1 MKLEKKK
8 YSIKQVLSN
17 TMFMLKHIGKVS
29 PWRIPS
35 IMIDAMADWSKGLI
49 FRVYVVGY
57 VLNQIQASTSL
68 KKIFF
73 VVGLLALLSFA
84 CHLVNILLKNCF
96 FPRSDLKIQSHFMK
110 LAFDKAREVDL
121 ECYENA
127 EYFEKHI
134 RALNALK
141 SRPRMVLDSIEM
153 LFGALFGF
161 LSLSGL
167 ALSLDGSMILFIGL
181 QMIANFVFARREN
194 TERRAYEVELAE
206 SNRQAD
212 YIRRVHYMP
221 EYAKELR
228 TTNISDVLFRRFI
241 TATQNG
247 IKVIEKHGFKCAV
260 YRLFVDAVCTRMGYY
275 LVILFA
281 AFRILVLRNMM
292 IGDGL
297 MVAMAMFSVTE
308 ALLDQENSF
317 FQLHEHAMYVGDLRE
332 FLDYEPK
339 IQEDGTGAV
348 PAMPVEE
355 LRVQNLSFSYFG
367 SDRKVI
373 DDISFTIKGGQ
384 TVAIVGHNGA
394 GKSTLVKLLMRLY
407 EPTSGKIYLNDREIG
422 AYQLSAYRDCFSTVF
437 QDFKVFALTVGEN
450 ILMRRTADSD
460 AALLTDS
467 LRESGML
474 DTVSAFQYG
483 TDTMMTREFD
493 DKGVSLSGG
502 QTQKIALSRLY
513 AKDAPIAIL
522 DEPSSALDPI
532 AEYELFENMKRICEG
547 RTVIFISH
555 RLSSA
560 ISADV
565 IFMME
570 HGRIIERGNHES
582 LMRQN
587 GKYAEMFR
595 KQAEKYGSSF
605 HITD

>member
-1 MKLEKKK
+1 MKQESEK
-8 YSIKQVLSN
+8 YRVKQVLSN
-17 TMFMLKHIGKVS
+17 NLFLLKQIGKVS
-29 PWRIPS
+29 PWRIPLVLA
-35 IMIDAMADWSKGLI
+35 DAMADWSKGLI
-49 FRVYVVGY
+49 FRVFVVGY
-57 VLNQIQASTSL
+57 VLNQIQSAASL
-68 KKIFF
+68 RRIFV

-96 FPRSDLKIQSHFMK
+96 FPRSDLKIQSYFMK

-121 ECYENA
+121 ECYEDG
-127 EYFEKHI
+127 EYFERHI
-134 RALNALK
+134 RAINALK

-161 LSLSGL
+161 LALSGL
-167 ALSLDGSMILFIGL
+167 ALSLDGFMILFIAL
-181 QMIANFVFARREN
+181 QIVANFVFARKEN
-194 TERRAYEVELAE
+194 YERRAYEVELAE

-228 TTNISDVLFRRFI
+228 TTNISDVLFKRFI

-247 IKVIEKHGFKCAV
+247 IRVIKKHGIKCAV

-281 AFRILVLRNMM
+281 VFRILALRNMM

-317 FQLHEHAMYVGDLRE
+317 FQLHEHAMYIGDLKD
-332 FLDYEPK
+332 FLDYKPK
-339 IQEDGTGAV
+339 IQENGTGAV
-348 PAMPVEE
+348 PVMPVGE
-355 LRVQNLSFSYFG
+355 LRIQNLSFSYFG
-367 SDRKVI
+367 GSRKVI
-373 DDISFTIKGGQ
+373 DDISFTVKGGQ

-407 EPTSGKIYLNDREIG
+407 EPTSGQIYLNGRPISE
-422 AYQLSAYRDCFSTVF
+422 YKLSAYRDCFSTVF
-437 QDFKVFALTVGEN
+437 QDFKVFSLTVGEN
-450 ILMRRTADSD
+450 ILMRRTAEGD
-460 AALLTDS
+460 AELLTES

-474 DTVSAFQYG
+474 DKVSSFPYG
-483 TDTMMTREFD
+483 PDTMMTREFD
-493 DKGVSLSGG
+493 EEGVSLSGG
-502 QTQKIALSRLY
+502 QAQKIALSRLY

-555 RLSSA
+555 RLSGA
-560 ISADV
+560 VSADV

-587 GKYAEMFR
+587 GKYAEMFK
-595 KQAEKYGSSF
+595 KQAEKYGRKLPN
-605 HITD
+605 D

>member
-1 MKLEKKK
+1 MKQETEK
-8 YSIKQVLSN
+8 YGIKQVLSN
-17 TMFMLKHIGKVS
+17 NLFLLNHIGRVS

-35 IMIDAMADWSKGLI
+35 IMVNAIADWSKGLI
-49 FRVYVVGY
+49 FRVFVVGY
-57 VLNQIQASTSL
+57 VLNQIQSSTPL
-68 KKIFF
+68 PKIFS

-110 LAFDKAREVDL
+110 LAFGKAREVDL

-161 LSLSGL
+161 LALSGL
-167 ALSLDGSMILFIGL
+167 ALSLDVSMILFIAL
-181 QMIANFVFARREN
+181 QIIANFVFARKEN
-194 TERRAYEVELAE
+194 YERRAYEVELAE
-206 SNRQAD
+206 SSRQAD

-228 TTNISDVLFRRFI
+228 TTNISDVLFKRFI

-275 LVILFA
+275 LVILFT

-297 MVAMAMFSVTE
+297 MVVMAMFSVTE

-317 FQLHEHAMYVGDLRE
+317 FQLHEHAMYIGDLRG

-339 IQEDGTGAV
+339 IQEDEAGAV
-348 PAMPVEE
+348 PEMPVEE

-367 SDRKVI
+367 SDKKVI

-384 TVAIVGHNGA
+384 TAAIVGHNGA
-394 GKSTLVKLLMRLY
+394 GKSTLVKLLMHLY
-407 EPTSGKIYLNDREIG
+407 EPDSGKIYLNDREISE
-422 AYQLSAYRDCFSTVF
+422 YKLSAYRDSFSTVF
-437 QDFKVFALTVGEN
+437 QDFKVFSLTVGEN
-450 ILMRRTADSD
+450 ILMRRTAKDD
-460 AALLTDS
+460 AELIATS
-467 LRESGML
+467 LRESGMM
-474 DTVSAFQYG
+474 DNVSSFKYG
-483 TDTMMTREFD
+483 FDTMMTREFD
-493 DKGVSLSGG
+493 DEGVSLSGG
-502 QTQKIALSRLY
+502 QNQKIALSRLY
-513 AKDAPIAIL
+513 AKGAPIAIL

-532 AEYELFENMKRICEG
+532 AEYELFENMKRICKG

-560 ISADV
+560 VSADV

-570 HGRIIERGNHES
+570 HGRIIERGDHES
-582 LMRQN
+582 LMQQN

-595 KQAEKYGSSF
+595 KQAEKYE
-605 HITD
+605 

>member
-1 MKLEKKK
+1 MQQEAEK
-8 YSIKQVLSN
+8 YGVRQVLSN
-17 TMFMLKHIGKVS
+17 NLFLLKQIGKVS
-29 PWRIPS
+29 PGRIPA
-35 IMIDAMADWSKGLI
+35 IMIDAVADWSKGLI
-49 FRVYVVGY
+49 FRVFVVGY
-57 VLNQIQASTSL
+57 VLNQIQASASIQ
-68 KKIFF
+68 KIFP
-73 VVGLLALLSFA
+73 VVGLLSLLSFA
-84 CHLVNILLKNCF
+84 CHLVNILLKNCY
-96 FPRSDLKIQSHFMK
+96 FPRSDLKIQSRFLK
-110 LAFDKAREVDL
+110 LTFGKAREADL

-127 EYFEKHI
+127 EYYESHI

-141 SRPRMVLDSIEM
+141 SRPRMVLDSLEM

-161 LSLSGL
+161 FALSGV
-167 ALSLDGSMILFIGL
+167 ALSLDGSMLLFVGL
-181 QMIANFVFARREN
+181 QIIANFVFARKEN
-194 TERRAYEVELAE
+194 EERRAYEVELAE
-206 SNRQAD
+206 ANRQAD
-212 YIRRVHYMP
+212 YVRRVHYMP

-228 TTNISDVLFRRFI
+228 TTNISDVLFKRFI

-247 IKVIEKHGFKCAV
+247 IRVIEKHGFKCAV

-275 LVILFA
+275 LVILFV
-281 AFRILVLRNMM
+281 AFRILALKNMM
-292 IGDGL
+292 VGDGL
-297 MVAMAMFSVTE
+297 MVVMAMFSVTE

-317 FQLHEHAMYVGDLRE
+317 FQLHEHAMYIGDLRA
-332 FLDYEPK
+332 FWDYEPK
-339 IQEDGTGAV
+339 IREEEAGAV
-348 PAMPVEE
+348 PTMPIEE
-355 LRVQNLSFSYFG
+355 LRVEHLSFSYFG
-367 SDRKVI
+367 SGRKVI

-407 EPTSGKIYLNDREIG
+407 EPTSGHIYLNGREIG
-422 AYQLSAYRDCFSTVF
+422 GYQLSAYRNCFSTVF
-437 QDFKVFALTVGEN
+437 QDFKVFSLTVGEN
-450 ILMRRTADSD
+450 ILMRRTTEDD
-460 AALLTDS
+460 AALLTES

-474 DTVSAFQYG
+474 DTVSSFPQG
-483 TDTMMTREFD
+483 FDTQMSREFD

-502 QTQKIALSRLY
+502 QNQKIALSRLY
-513 AKDAPIAIL
+513 AKNAPIAVL

-570 HGRIIERGNHES
+570 QGRIIERGSHES

-595 KQAEKYGSSF
+595 KQAEKYE
-605 HITD
+605 

>member
-1 MKLEKKK
+1 MRKEASALKQEAEK
-8 YSIKQVLSN
+8 YGIRQVVSNNLFLLKQ
-17 TMFMLKHIGKVS
+17 IGKVS
-29 PWRIPS
+29 PWRIPA
-35 IMIDAMADWSKGLI
+35 IMIDAVADWSKGLI
-49 FRVYVVGY
+49 FRVLVVGY
-57 VLNQIQASTSL
+57 VLNQIQASASIRN
-68 KKIFF
+68 IFP
-73 VVGLLALLSFA
+73 VVGLLSLLSFA
-84 CHLVNILLKNCF
+84 CHLVNILLKNCY
-96 FPRSDLKIQSHFMK
+96 FPRSDLKIQSCFLK
-110 LAFDKAREVDL
+110 LTFGKAREADL

-127 EYFEKHI
+127 EYYESHI

-141 SRPRMVLDSIEM
+141 SRPRMVLDSLEM

-161 LSLSGL
+161 FALSGV
-167 ALSLDGSMILFIGL
+167 ALSLDGSMLLFVGL
-181 QMIANFVFARREN
+181 QIIANFVFARKEN
-194 TERRAYEVELAE
+194 EERRAYEVELAE
-206 SNRQAD
+206 ANRQAD
-212 YIRRVHYMP
+212 YVRRVHYMP

-228 TTNISDVLFRRFI
+228 TTNISDVLFKRFI

-247 IKVIEKHGFKCAV
+247 IRVIEKHGFKCAV

-275 LVILFA
+275 LVILFV
-281 AFRILVLRNMM
+281 AFRILALKNMM
-292 IGDGL
+292 VGDGL
-297 MVAMAMFSVTE
+297 MVVMAMFSVTE

-317 FQLHEHAMYVGDLRE
+317 FQLHEHAMYIGDLRA
-332 FLDYEPK
+332 FWDYEPK
-339 IQEDGTGAV
+339 IREEEAGAV
-348 PAMPVEE
+348 PTMPIEE
-355 LRVQNLSFSYFG
+355 LRVEHLSFSYFG
-367 SDRKVI
+367 SGRKVI

-407 EPTSGKIYLNDREIG
+407 EPTSGHIYLNDREIG
-422 AYQLSAYRDCFSTVF
+422 GYQLSAYRNCFSTVF
-437 QDFKVFALTVGEN
+437 QDFKVFSLTVGEN
-450 ILMRRTADSD
+450 ILMRRTTEDD
-460 AALLTDS
+460 AALLTES

-474 DTVSAFQYG
+474 DTVSSFPQG
-483 TDTMMTREFD
+483 FDTQMSREFD

-502 QTQKIALSRLY
+502 QNQKIALSRLY
-513 AKDAPIAIL
+513 AKNAPIAVL

-570 HGRIIERGNHES
+570 QGRIIERGSHES

-595 KQAEKYGSSF
+595 KQAEKYE
-605 HITD
+605 

>member
-1 MKLEKKK
+1 MQQEAEK
-8 YSIKQVLSN
+8 YGVRQVLSN
-17 TMFMLKHIGKVS
+17 NLFLLKQIGKVS
-29 PWRIPS
+29 PGRIPA
-35 IMIDAMADWSKGLI
+35 IMIDAVADWSKGLI
-49 FRVYVVGY
+49 FRVFVVGY
-57 VLNQIQASTSL
+57 VLNQIQASASIQ
-68 KKIFF
+68 KIFP
-73 VVGLLALLSFA
+73 VVGLLSLLSFA
-84 CHLVNILLKNCF
+84 CHLVNILLKNCY
-96 FPRSDLKIQSHFMK
+96 FPRSDLKIQSCFLK
-110 LAFDKAREVDL
+110 LTFGKAREADL

-127 EYFEKHI
+127 EYYESHI

-141 SRPRMVLDSIEM
+141 SRPRMVLDSLEM

-161 LSLSGL
+161 FALSGV
-167 ALSLDGSMILFIGL
+167 ALSLDGSMLLFVGL
-181 QMIANFVFARREN
+181 QIIANFVFARKEN
-194 TERRAYEVELAE
+194 EERRAYEVELAE
-206 SNRQAD
+206 ANRQAD
-212 YIRRVHYMP
+212 YVRRVHYMP

-228 TTNISDVLFRRFI
+228 TTNISDVLFKRFI

-247 IKVIEKHGFKCAV
+247 IRVIEKHGFKCAV

-275 LVILFA
+275 LVILFV
-281 AFRILVLRNMM
+281 AFRILALKNMM
-292 IGDGL
+292 VGDGL
-297 MVAMAMFSVTE
+297 MVVMAMFSVTE

-317 FQLHEHAMYVGDLRE
+317 FQLHEHAMYIGDLRA
-332 FLDYEPK
+332 FWDYEPK
-339 IQEDGTGAV
+339 IREEEAGAV
-348 PAMPVEE
+348 PTMPIEE
-355 LRVQNLSFSYFG
+355 LRVEHLSFSYFG
-367 SDRKVI
+367 SGRKVI

-407 EPTSGKIYLNDREIG
+407 EPTSGHIYLNDREIG
-422 AYQLSAYRDCFSTVF
+422 GYQLSAYRNCFSTVF
-437 QDFKVFALTVGEN
+437 QDFKVFSLTVGEN
-450 ILMRRTADSD
+450 ILMRRTTEDD
-460 AALLTDS
+460 AALLTES

-474 DTVSAFQYG
+474 DTVSSFPQG
-483 TDTMMTREFD
+483 FDTQMSREFD

-502 QTQKIALSRLY
+502 QNQKIALSRLY
-513 AKDAPIAIL
+513 AKNAPIAVL

-570 HGRIIERGNHES
+570 QGRIIERGNHES

-595 KQAEKYGSSF
+595 KQAEKYE
-605 HITD
+605 

>member
-1 MKLEKKK
+1 MKQETEK
-8 YSIKQVLSN
+8 YGIKQVLSN
-17 TMFMLKHIGKVS
+17 SLFMLKHIGKVS

-35 IMIDAMADWSKGLI
+35 IMLNAMADWSKGLI
-49 FRVYVVGY
+49 FRVLVVGY
-57 VLNQIQASTSL
+57 VLNQIQSSASL
-68 KKIFF
+68 QKIFL

-96 FPRSDLKIQSHFMK
+96 FPRSDLKIQTHFMK

-127 EYFEKHI
+127 EYFERHI

-141 SRPRMVLDSIEM
+141 NRPRMVLDSIEM

-161 LSLSGL
+161 LALSGL
-167 ALSLDGSMILFIGL
+167 ALSLDGFMIFFIGL
-181 QMIANFVFARREN
+181 QIIANFVFARKEN
-194 TERRAYEVELAE
+194 YERRAYEVELAE

-228 TTNISDVLFRRFI
+228 TTNISDVLFKRFI

-247 IKVIEKHGFKCAV
+247 IKVIEKHGFKCAL

-297 MVAMAMFSVTE
+297 IVVMAMFSVTE

-317 FQLHEHAMYVGDLRE
+317 FQLHEHAMYIEDLKD
-332 FLDYEPK
+332 FLEYEPK
-339 IQEDGTGAV
+339 IQEDGTG
-348 PAMPVEE
+348 PSPTMPVEE
-355 LRVQNLSFSYFG
+355 LRIQNLSFSYFG
-367 SDRKVI
+367 SGQKVI

-407 EPTSGKIYLNDREIG
+407 EPTSGKIYLNDREISE
-422 AYQLSAYRDCFSTVF
+422 YKLSAYRDSFSTVF
-437 QDFKVFALTVGEN
+437 QDFKVFSLTVGEN
-450 ILMRRTADSD
+450 ILMRRTVESD
-460 AALLTDS
+460 AELLTES

-474 DTVSAFQYG
+474 DTVSSFKYG
-483 TDTMMTREFD
+483 PDTMMTREFD
-493 DKGVSLSGG
+493 DEGISLSGG
-502 QTQKIALSRLY
+502 QAQKIALSRLY
-513 AKDAPIAIL
+513 AKNAPIAIL

-582 LMRQN
+582 LMQQN

-595 KQAEKYGSSF
+595 KQAEKYE
-605 HITD
+605 

>member
-1 MKLEKKK
+1 MQQEAEK
-8 YSIKQVLSN
+8 YGVRQVLSN
-17 TMFMLKHIGKVS
+17 NLFLLKQIGKVS
-29 PWRIPS
+29 PGRIPA
-35 IMIDAMADWSKGLI
+35 IMIDAVADWSKGLI
-49 FRVYVVGY
+49 FRVFVVGY
-57 VLNQIQASTSL
+57 VLNQIQASASIQ
-68 KKIFF
+68 KIFP
-73 VVGLLALLSFA
+73 VVGLLSLLSFA
-84 CHLVNILLKNCF
+84 CHLVNILLKNCY
-96 FPRSDLKIQSHFMK
+96 FPRSDLKIQSCFLK
-110 LAFDKAREVDL
+110 LTFGKAREADL

-127 EYFEKHI
+127 EYYESHI

-141 SRPRMVLDSIEM
+141 SRPRMVLDSLEM

-161 LSLSGL
+161 FALSGL
-167 ALSLDGSMILFIGL
+167 ALSLDGSMLLFVGL
-181 QMIANFVFARREN
+181 QIIANFVFARKEN
-194 TERRAYEVELAE
+194 EERRAYEVELAE
-206 SNRQAD
+206 ANRQAD
-212 YIRRVHYMP
+212 YVRRVHYMP

-228 TTNISDVLFRRFI
+228 TTNISDVLFKRFI

-247 IKVIEKHGFKCAV
+247 IRVIEKHGFKCAV

-275 LVILFA
+275 LVILFV
-281 AFRILVLRNMM
+281 AFRILALKNMM
-292 IGDGL
+292 VGDGL
-297 MVAMAMFSVTE
+297 MVVMAMFSVTE

-317 FQLHEHAMYVGDLRE
+317 FQLHEHAMYIGDLRA
-332 FLDYEPK
+332 FWDYEPK
-339 IQEDGTGAV
+339 IREEEAGAV
-348 PAMPVEE
+348 PTMPIEE
-355 LRVQNLSFSYFG
+355 LRVEHLSFSYFG
-367 SDRKVI
+367 SGRKVI

-407 EPTSGKIYLNDREIG
+407 EPTSGHIYLNDREIG
-422 AYQLSAYRDCFSTVF
+422 GYQLSAYRNCFSTVF
-437 QDFKVFALTVGEN
+437 QDFKVFSLTVGEN
-450 ILMRRTADSD
+450 ILMRRTTEDD
-460 AALLTDS
+460 AALLTES

-474 DTVSAFQYG
+474 DTVSSFPQG
-483 TDTMMTREFD
+483 FDTQMSREFD

-502 QTQKIALSRLY
+502 QNQKIALSRLY
-513 AKDAPIAIL
+513 AKNAPIAVL

-570 HGRIIERGNHES
+570 QGRIIERGSHES

-595 KQAEKYGSSF
+595 KQAEKYE
-605 HITD
+605 

>member
-1 MKLEKKK
+1 MKQETLK
-8 YSIKQVLSN
+8 YGIKQVLSN
-17 TMFMLKHIGKVS
+17 NLFMLKHIGKVS

-49 FRVYVVGY
+49 FRVFVVGY
-57 VLNQIQASTSL
+57 VLNQIQSSASL
-68 KKIFF
+68 QKIFF

-96 FPRSDLKIQSHFMK
+96 FPQSDLKIQSHFMK

-121 ECYENA
+121 ECYENV
-127 EYFEKHI
+127 EYYERHI

-141 SRPRMVLDSIEM
+141 SRPRMVLDSIEL

-167 ALSLDGSMILFIGL
+167 ALSLDGSMIFFIGL
-181 QMIANFVFARREN
+181 QIIANFVFARKEN
-194 TERRAYEVELAE
+194 YERRAYEVELAE

-247 IKVIEKHGFKCAV
+247 IKVIEKHGFKCAI

-275 LVILFA
+275 LVILFV

-297 MVAMAMFSVTE
+297 IVAMAMFSVTE

-317 FQLHEHAMYVGDLRE
+317 FQLHEHAMYIGDLRD
-332 FLDYEPK
+332 FLDYEPR
-339 IQEDGTGAV
+339 IREDGTGDV
-348 PAMPVEE
+348 VAMPVEE
-355 LRVQNLSFSYFG
+355 LRIENLSFSYFG
-367 SDRKVI
+367 SGRKVI

-407 EPTSGKIYLNDREIG
+407 EPTSGKVYLNDREIG
-422 AYQLSAYRDCFSTVF
+422 AYKLSAYRDCFSTVF

-460 AALLTDS
+460 TALLTES
-467 LRESGML
+467 LRESGMM
-474 DTVSAFQYG
+474 DTVSAFKYG

-493 DKGVSLSGG
+493 DTGVSLSGG

-532 AEYELFENMKRICEG
+532 AEYELFENMKRICKG

-582 LMRQN
+582 LMQQN

-595 KQAEKYGSSF
+595 KQAKKYE
-605 HITD
+605 

>member
-1 MKLEKKK
+1 MKQESEK
-8 YSIKQVLSN
+8 YRVKQVLSN
-17 TMFMLKHIGKVS
+17 NLFVLKQIGKVS
-29 PWRIPS
+29 PWRIPLVLA
-35 IMIDAMADWSKGLI
+35 DAMADWSKGLI
-49 FRVYVVGY
+49 FRVFVVGY
-57 VLNQIQASTSL
+57 VLNQIQSAVSL
-68 KKIFF
+68 QRIFV

-121 ECYENA
+121 ECYEDG
-127 EYFEKHI
+127 EYFERHI

-161 LSLSGL
+161 LALSGL
-167 ALSLDGSMILFIGL
+167 ALSLDGFMILFIAL
-181 QMIANFVFARREN
+181 QIVANFVFARKEN
-194 TERRAYEVELAE
+194 YERRAYEVELAE

-228 TTNISDVLFRRFI
+228 TTNISDVLFKRFI

-247 IKVIEKHGFKCAV
+247 IRVIKKHGIKCAV

-317 FQLHEHAMYVGDLRE
+317 FQLHEHAMYIGDLKD
-332 FLDYEPK
+332 FLDYKPK
-339 IQEDGTGAV
+339 IQENGTGAV
-348 PAMPVEE
+348 PVMPVGE
-355 LRVQNLSFSYFG
+355 LRIQNLSFSYFG
-367 SDRKVI
+367 GSRKVI
-373 DDISFTIKGGQ
+373 DDISFTVKGGQ

-407 EPTSGKIYLNDREIG
+407 EPTSGQIYLNGRPISE
-422 AYQLSAYRDCFSTVF
+422 YKLSAYRDCFSAVF
-437 QDFKVFALTVGEN
+437 QDFKVFSLTVGEN
-450 ILMRRTADSD
+450 ILMRRTAEGD
-460 AALLTDS
+460 AELLTES

-474 DTVSAFQYG
+474 DKVSSFPYG
-483 TDTMMTREFD
+483 PDTMMTREFD
-493 DKGVSLSGG
+493 EEGVSLSGG
-502 QTQKIALSRLY
+502 QAQKIALSRLY

-555 RLSSA
+555 RLSGA
-560 ISADV
+560 VSADV

-587 GKYAEMFR
+587 GKYAEMFK
-595 KQAEKYGSSF
+595 KQAEKYGRKLPN
-605 HITD
+605 D

>member
-1 MKLEKKK
+1 MKQESEK
-8 YSIKQVLSN
+8 YRVKQVLSN
-17 TMFMLKHIGKVS
+17 NLFLLKQIGKVS
-29 PWRIPS
+29 PWRIPLVLA
-35 IMIDAMADWSKGLI
+35 DAMADWSKGLI
-49 FRVYVVGY
+49 FRVFVVGY
-57 VLNQIQASTSL
+57 VLNQIQSAVSL
-68 KKIFF
+68 QRIFV

-96 FPRSDLKIQSHFMK
+96 FPRSDLKIQSYFMK

-121 ECYENA
+121 ECYEDG
-127 EYFEKHI
+127 EYFERHI

-161 LSLSGL
+161 LALSGL
-167 ALSLDGSMILFIGL
+167 ALSLDGFMILFIAL
-181 QMIANFVFARREN
+181 QIVANFVFARKEN
-194 TERRAYEVELAE
+194 YERRAYEVELAE

-228 TTNISDVLFRRFI
+228 TTNISDVLFKRFI

-247 IKVIEKHGFKCAV
+247 IRVIKKHGIKCAV

-317 FQLHEHAMYVGDLRE
+317 FQLHEHAMYIGDLKD
-332 FLDYEPK
+332 FLDYKPK
-339 IQEDGTGAV
+339 IQENGTGAV
-348 PAMPVEE
+348 PVMPVGE
-355 LRVQNLSFSYFG
+355 LRIQNLSFSYFG
-367 SDRKVI
+367 GSRKVI
-373 DDISFTIKGGQ
+373 DDISFTVKGGQ

-407 EPTSGKIYLNDREIG
+407 EPTSGQIYLNGRPISE
-422 AYQLSAYRDCFSTVF
+422 YKLSAYRDCFSTVF
-437 QDFKVFALTVGEN
+437 QDFKVFSLTVGEN
-450 ILMRRTADSD
+450 ILMRRTAEGD
-460 AALLTDS
+460 AELLTES

-474 DTVSAFQYG
+474 DKVSSFPYG
-483 TDTMMTREFD
+483 PDTMMTREFD
-493 DKGVSLSGG
+493 EEGVSLSGG
-502 QTQKIALSRLY
+502 QAQKIALSRLY

-555 RLSSA
+555 RLSGA
-560 ISADV
+560 VSADV

-587 GKYAEMFR
+587 GKYAEMFK
-595 KQAEKYGSSF
+595 KQAEKYGRKLPN
-605 HITD
+605 D

>member
-1 MKLEKKK
+1 MKQESEK
-8 YSIKQVLSN
+8 YRVKQVLSN
-17 TMFMLKHIGKVS
+17 NLFLLKQIGKVS
-29 PWRIPS
+29 PWRIPLVLT
-35 IMIDAMADWSKGLI
+35 DAMAYWSKGLI
-49 FRVYVVGY
+49 FRVFVVGY
-57 VLNQIQASTSL
+57 VLNQIQSAASL
-68 KKIFF
+68 RRIFV

-96 FPRSDLKIQSHFMK
+96 FPRSDLKIQSYFMK

-121 ECYENA
+121 ECYEDG
-127 EYFEKHI
+127 EYFERHI
-134 RALNALK
+134 RAINALK

-161 LSLSGL
+161 LALSGL
-167 ALSLDGSMILFIGL
+167 ALSLDGFMILFIAL
-181 QMIANFVFARREN
+181 QIVANFVFARKEN
-194 TERRAYEVELAE
+194 YERRAYEVELAE

-228 TTNISDVLFRRFI
+228 TTNISDVLFKRFI

-247 IKVIEKHGFKCAV
+247 IRVIKKHGIKCAV

-281 AFRILVLRNMM
+281 VYRILVLRNMM

-317 FQLHEHAMYVGDLRE
+317 FQLHEHAMYIGDLKD
-332 FLDYEPK
+332 FLDYKPK
-339 IQEDGTGAV
+339 IQENGTGAV
-348 PAMPVEE
+348 PVMPVGE
-355 LRVQNLSFSYFG
+355 LRIQNLSFSYFG
-367 SDRKVI
+367 GSRKVI
-373 DDISFTIKGGQ
+373 DDISFTVKGGQ

-407 EPTSGKIYLNDREIG
+407 EPTSGQIYLNGRPISE
-422 AYQLSAYRDCFSTVF
+422 YKLSAYRDCFSTVF
-437 QDFKVFALTVGEN
+437 QDFKVFSLTVGEN
-450 ILMRRTADSD
+450 ILMRRTAEGD
-460 AALLTDS
+460 AELLTES

-474 DTVSAFQYG
+474 DKVSSFPYG
-483 TDTMMTREFD
+483 PDTMMTREFD
-493 DKGVSLSGG
+493 EEGVSLSGG
-502 QTQKIALSRLY
+502 QAQKIALSRLY

-555 RLSSA
+555 RLSGA
-560 ISADV
+560 VSADV

-587 GKYAEMFR
+587 GKYAEMFK
-595 KQAEKYGSSF
+595 KQAEKYGRKLPN
-605 HITD
+605 D

>member
-1 MKLEKKK
+1 MKQESEK
-8 YSIKQVLSN
+8 YRVKQVLSN
-17 TMFMLKHIGKVS
+17 NLFVLKQIGKVS
-29 PWRIPS
+29 PWRIPLVLA
-35 IMIDAMADWSKGLI
+35 DAMADWSKGLI
-49 FRVYVVGY
+49 FRVFVVGY
-57 VLNQIQASTSL
+57 VLNQIQSAASL
-68 KKIFF
+68 QRIFV

-121 ECYENA
+121 ECYEDG
-127 EYFEKHI
+127 EYFERHI

-161 LSLSGL
+161 LALSGL
-167 ALSLDGSMILFIGL
+167 ALSLDGFMILFIAL
-181 QMIANFVFARREN
+181 QIVANFVFARKEN
-194 TERRAYEVELAE
+194 YERRAYEVELAE

-228 TTNISDVLFRRFI
+228 TTNISDVLFKRFI

-247 IKVIEKHGFKCAV
+247 IRVIKKHGIKCAV

-317 FQLHEHAMYVGDLRE
+317 FQLHEHAMYIGDLKD
-332 FLDYEPK
+332 FLDYKPK
-339 IQEDGTGAV
+339 IQENGTGAV
-348 PAMPVEE
+348 PVMPVGE
-355 LRVQNLSFSYFG
+355 LRIQNLSFSYFG
-367 SDRKVI
+367 GSRKVI
-373 DDISFTIKGGQ
+373 DDISFTVKGGQ

-407 EPTSGKIYLNDREIG
+407 EPTSGQIYLNGRPISE
-422 AYQLSAYRDCFSTVF
+422 YKLSAYRDCFSAVF
-437 QDFKVFALTVGEN
+437 QDFKVFSLTVGEN
-450 ILMRRTADSD
+450 ILMRRTAEGD
-460 AALLTDS
+460 AELLTES

-474 DTVSAFQYG
+474 DKVSSFPYG
-483 TDTMMTREFD
+483 PDTMMTREFD
-493 DKGVSLSGG
+493 EEGVSLSGG
-502 QTQKIALSRLY
+502 QAQKIALSRLY

-555 RLSSA
+555 RLSGA
-560 ISADV
+560 VSADV

-587 GKYAEMFR
+587 GKYAEMFK
-595 KQAEKYGSSF
+595 KQAEKYGSKF
-605 HITD
+605 PND

>member
-1 MKLEKKK
+1 MRKEASALKQEAEK
-8 YSIKQVLSN
+8 YGVRQVVSNNLFLLKQ
-17 TMFMLKHIGKVS
+17 IGKVS
-29 PWRIPS
+29 PWRIPA
-35 IMIDAMADWSKGLI
+35 IMIDAVADWSKGLI
-49 FRVYVVGY
+49 FRVLVVGY
-57 VLNQIQASTSL
+57 VLNQIQASASIQ
-68 KKIFF
+68 KIFP
-73 VVGLLALLSFA
+73 VVGLLSLLSFA
-84 CHLVNILLKNCF
+84 CHLVNILLKNCY
-96 FPRSDLKIQSHFMK
+96 FPRSDLKIQSCFLK
-110 LAFDKAREVDL
+110 LTFGKAREADL

-127 EYFEKHI
+127 EYYESHI

-141 SRPRMVLDSIEM
+141 NRPRMVLDSLEM

-161 LSLSGL
+161 FALSGL
-167 ALSLDGSMILFIGL
+167 ALSLDGSMLLFVGL
-181 QMIANFVFARREN
+181 QIIANFVFARKEN
-194 TERRAYEVELAE
+194 EERRAYEVELAE
-206 SNRQAD
+206 ANRQAD
-212 YIRRVHYMP
+212 YVRRVHYMP

-228 TTNISDVLFRRFI
+228 TTNISDVLFKRFI

-247 IKVIEKHGFKCAV
+247 IRVIEKHGFKCAV

-275 LVILFA
+275 LVILFV
-281 AFRILVLRNMM
+281 AFRILALKNMM

-297 MVAMAMFSVTE
+297 MVVMAMFSVTE

-317 FQLHEHAMYVGDLRE
+317 FQLHEHAMYIGDLRAFWE
-332 FLDYEPK
+332 YEPK
-339 IQEDGTGAV
+339 IREDEAGAV
-348 PAMPVEE
+348 PTMPVEE
-355 LRVQNLSFSYFG
+355 LRAEDLSFSYFG
-367 SDRKVI
+367 SGRKVI

-407 EPTSGKIYLNDREIG
+407 EPTSGNIYLNGREIG
-422 AYQLSAYRDCFSTVF
+422 GYQLSAYRNCFSTVF
-437 QDFKVFALTVGEN
+437 QDFKVFSLTVGEN

-460 AALLTDS
+460 AALLTES

-474 DTVSAFQYG
+474 DTVSSFPQG
-483 TDTMMTREFD
+483 FDTQMSREFD

-502 QTQKIALSRLY
+502 QNQKIALSRLY
-513 AKDAPIAIL
+513 AKNAPIAIL

-570 HGRIIERGNHES
+570 QGRIIERGSHES

-595 KQAEKYGSSF
+595 KQAEKYE
-605 HITD
+605 

>member
-1 MKLEKKK
+1 MKQESEK
-8 YSIKQVLSN
+8 YRVKQVLSN
-17 TMFMLKHIGKVS
+17 NLFVLKQIGKVS
-29 PWRIPS
+29 PWRIPLVLA
-35 IMIDAMADWSKGLI
+35 DAMADWSKGLI
-49 FRVYVVGY
+49 FRVFVVGY
-57 VLNQIQASTSL
+57 VLNQIQSAVSL
-68 KKIFF
+68 QRIFV

-121 ECYENA
+121 ECYEDG
-127 EYFEKHI
+127 EYFERHI

-161 LSLSGL
+161 LALSGL
-167 ALSLDGSMILFIGL
+167 ALSLDGFMILFIAL
-181 QMIANFVFARREN
+181 QIVANFVFARKEN
-194 TERRAYEVELAE
+194 YERRAYEVELAE

-228 TTNISDVLFRRFI
+228 TTNISDVLFKRFI

-247 IKVIEKHGFKCAV
+247 IRVIKKHGIKCAV

-317 FQLHEHAMYVGDLRE
+317 FQLHEHAMYIGDLKD
-332 FLDYEPK
+332 FLDYKPK
-339 IQEDGTGAV
+339 IQENGTGAV
-348 PAMPVEE
+348 PVMPVGE
-355 LRVQNLSFSYFG
+355 LRIQNLSFSYFG
-367 SDRKVI
+367 GSRKVI
-373 DDISFTIKGGQ
+373 DDISFTVKGGQ

-407 EPTSGKIYLNDREIG
+407 EPTSGQIYLNGRPISE
-422 AYQLSAYRDCFSTVF
+422 YKLSAYRDCFSTVF
-437 QDFKVFALTVGEN
+437 QDFKVFSLTVGEN
-450 ILMRRTADSD
+450 ILMRRTAEGD
-460 AALLTDS
+460 AELLTES

-474 DTVSAFQYG
+474 DKVSSFPYG
-483 TDTMMTREFD
+483 PDTMMTREFD
-493 DKGVSLSGG
+493 EEGVSLSGG
-502 QTQKIALSRLY
+502 QAQKIALSRLY

-555 RLSSA
+555 RLSGA
-560 ISADV
+560 VSADV

-570 HGRIIERGNHES
+570 HGRIIERGNHER

-587 GKYAEMFR
+587 GKYAEMFK
-595 KQAEKYGSSF
+595 KQAEKYGRKLPN
-605 HITD
+605 D

>member
-1 MKLEKKK
+1 MKQESEK
-8 YSIKQVLSN
+8 YRVKQVLSN
-17 TMFMLKHIGKVS
+17 NLFVLKQIGKVS
-29 PWRIPS
+29 PWRIPLVLA
-35 IMIDAMADWSKGLI
+35 DAMADWSKGLI
-49 FRVYVVGY
+49 FRVFVVGY
-57 VLNQIQASTSL
+57 VLNQIQSAVSL
-68 KKIFF
+68 QRIFV

-121 ECYENA
+121 ECYEDG
-127 EYFEKHI
+127 EYFERHI

-161 LSLSGL
+161 LALSGL
-167 ALSLDGSMILFIGL
+167 ALSLDGFMILFIAL
-181 QMIANFVFARREN
+181 QIVANFVFARKEN
-194 TERRAYEVELAE
+194 YERRAYEVELAE

-228 TTNISDVLFRRFI
+228 TTNISDVLFKRFI
-241 TATQNG
+241 TATQKG
-247 IKVIEKHGFKCAV
+247 IRVIKKHGIKCAV

-317 FQLHEHAMYVGDLRE
+317 FQLHEHAMYIGDLKD
-332 FLDYEPK
+332 FLDYKPK
-339 IQEDGTGAV
+339 IQENGTGAV
-348 PAMPVEE
+348 PVMPVGE
-355 LRVQNLSFSYFG
+355 LRIQNLSFSYFG
-367 SDRKVI
+367 GSRKVI
-373 DDISFTIKGGQ
+373 DDISFTVKGGQ

-407 EPTSGKIYLNDREIG
+407 EPTSGQIYLNGRPISE
-422 AYQLSAYRDCFSTVF
+422 YKLSAYRDCFSAVF
-437 QDFKVFALTVGEN
+437 QDFKVFSLTVGEN
-450 ILMRRTADSD
+450 ILMRRTAEGD
-460 AALLTDS
+460 AELLTES

-474 DTVSAFQYG
+474 DKVSSFPYG
-483 TDTMMTREFD
+483 PDTMMTREFD
-493 DKGVSLSGG
+493 EEGVSLSGG
-502 QTQKIALSRLY
+502 QAQKIALSRLY

-555 RLSSA
+555 RLSGA
-560 ISADV
+560 VSADV

-587 GKYAEMFR
+587 GKYAEMFK
-595 KQAEKYGSSF
+595 KQAEKYGRKLPN
-605 HITD
+605 D

>member
-1 MKLEKKK
+1 MKQESEK
-8 YSIKQVLSN
+8 YRVKQVLSN
-17 TMFMLKHIGKVS
+17 NLFVLKQIGKVS
-29 PWRIPS
+29 PWRIPLVLA
-35 IMIDAMADWSKGLI
+35 DAMADWSKGLI
-49 FRVYVVGY
+49 FRVFVVGY
-57 VLNQIQASTSL
+57 VLNQIQSAVSL
-68 KKIFF
+68 QRIFV

-121 ECYENA
+121 ECYEDG
-127 EYFEKHI
+127 EYFERHI

-161 LSLSGL
+161 LALSGL
-167 ALSLDGSMILFIGL
+167 ALSLDGFMILFIAL
-181 QMIANFVFARREN
+181 QIVANFVFARKEN
-194 TERRAYEVELAE
+194 YERRAYEVELAE
-206 SNRQAD
+206 SKRQAD

-228 TTNISDVLFRRFI
+228 TTNISDVLFKRFI
-241 TATQNG
+241 TATQKG
-247 IKVIEKHGFKCAV
+247 IRVIKKHGIKCAV

-317 FQLHEHAMYVGDLRE
+317 FQLHEHAMYIGDLKD
-332 FLDYEPK
+332 FLDYKPK
-339 IQEDGTGAV
+339 IQENGTGAV
-348 PAMPVEE
+348 PVMPVGE
-355 LRVQNLSFSYFG
+355 LRIQNLSFSYFG
-367 SDRKVI
+367 GSRKVI
-373 DDISFTIKGGQ
+373 DDISFTVKGGQ

-407 EPTSGKIYLNDREIG
+407 EPTSGQIYLNGRPISE
-422 AYQLSAYRDCFSTVF
+422 YKLSAYRDCFSTVF
-437 QDFKVFALTVGEN
+437 QDFKVFSLTVGEN
-450 ILMRRTADSD
+450 ILMRRTAEGD
-460 AALLTDS
+460 AELLTES

-474 DTVSAFQYG
+474 DKVSSFPYG
-483 TDTMMTREFD
+483 PDTMMTREFD
-493 DKGVSLSGG
+493 EEGVSLSGG
-502 QTQKIALSRLY
+502 QAQKIALSRLY

-555 RLSSA
+555 RLSGA
-560 ISADV
+560 VSADV

-587 GKYAEMFR
+587 GKYAEMFK
-595 KQAEKYGSSF
+595 KQAEKYGRKLPN
-605 HITD
+605 D

>member
-1 MKLEKKK
+1 MQQEAEK
-8 YSIKQVLSN
+8 YGIRQVLSN
-17 TMFMLKHIGKVS
+17 NLFLLKQIGKVS
-29 PWRIPS
+29 PWRIPA
-35 IMIDAMADWSKGLI
+35 IMIDAVADWSKGLI
-49 FRVYVVGY
+49 FRVFVVGY
-57 VLNQIQASTSL
+57 VLNQIQASASIQ
-68 KKIFF
+68 KIFP
-73 VVGLLALLSFA
+73 VVGLLSLLSFA
-84 CHLVNILLKNCF
+84 CHLVNILLENCY
-96 FPRSDLKIQSHFMK
+96 FPRSDLKIQSRFLK
-110 LAFDKAREVDL
+110 LTFSKAREADL
-121 ECYENA
+121 ECYENT
-127 EYFEKHI
+127 EYFESHI

-141 SRPRMVLDSIEM
+141 NRPRMVLDSLEM

-161 LSLSGL
+161 FALSGVAL
-167 ALSLDGSMILFIGL
+167 ALDGSMLLFVGL
-181 QMIANFVFARREN
+181 QIIANFVFARKEN
-194 TERRAYEVELAE
+194 EERRAYEVELAE
-206 SNRQAD
+206 ANRQAD
-212 YIRRVHYMP
+212 YVRRVHYMP

-228 TTNISDVLFRRFI
+228 TTNISDVLFKRFI

-247 IKVIEKHGFKCAV
+247 IRVIEKHGFKCAV

-275 LVILFA
+275 LVILFV
-281 AFRILVLRNMM
+281 AFRILALKNMM
-292 IGDGL
+292 VGDGL
-297 MVAMAMFSVTE
+297 MVVMAMFSVTE

-317 FQLHEHAMYVGDLRE
+317 FQLHEHAMYIGDLRA
-332 FLDYEPK
+332 FWDYEPK
-339 IQEDGTGAV
+339 IREEEAGAV
-348 PAMPVEE
+348 PTMPIEE
-355 LRVQNLSFSYFG
+355 LRVEHLSFSYFG
-367 SDRKVI
+367 SGRKVI

-384 TVAIVGHNGA
+384 TIAIVGHNGA

-407 EPTSGKIYLNDREIG
+407 EPTSGNIYLNGREIG
-422 AYQLSAYRDCFSTVF
+422 GYQLSAYRNCFSTVF
-437 QDFKVFALTVGEN
+437 QDFKVFSLTVGEN

-460 AALLTDS
+460 AALLTES

-474 DTVSAFQYG
+474 DTVSSFPQG
-483 TDTMMTREFD
+483 FDTQMSREFD

-502 QTQKIALSRLY
+502 QNQKIALSRLY

-570 HGRIIERGNHES
+570 HGRIIERGSHES

-595 KQAEKYGSSF
+595 KQAEKYE
-605 HITD
+605 

>member
-1 MKLEKKK
+1 MKQESEK
-8 YSIKQVLSN
+8 YRVKQVLSN
-17 TMFMLKHIGKVS
+17 NLFVLKQIGKVS
-29 PWRIPS
+29 PWRIPLVLA
-35 IMIDAMADWSKGLI
+35 DAMADWSKGLI
-49 FRVYVVGY
+49 FRVFVVGY
-57 VLNQIQASTSL
+57 VLNQIQSAVSL
-68 KKIFF
+68 QRIFV

-121 ECYENA
+121 ECYEDG
-127 EYFEKHI
+127 EYFERHI

-161 LSLSGL
+161 LALSGL
-167 ALSLDGSMILFIGL
+167 ALSLDGFMILFIAL
-181 QMIANFVFARREN
+181 QIVANFVFARKEN
-194 TERRAYEVELAE
+194 YERRAYEVELAE

-228 TTNISDVLFRRFI
+228 TTNISDVLFKRFI

-247 IKVIEKHGFKCAV
+247 IRVIKKHGIKCAV

-317 FQLHEHAMYVGDLRE
+317 FQLHEHAMYIGDLKD
-332 FLDYEPK
+332 FLDYKPK
-339 IQEDGTGAV
+339 IQENGTGAV
-348 PAMPVEE
+348 PVMPVGE
-355 LRVQNLSFSYFG
+355 LRIQNLSFSYFG
-367 SDRKVI
+367 GSRKVI
-373 DDISFTIKGGQ
+373 DDISFTVKGGQ

-407 EPTSGKIYLNDREIG
+407 EPTSGQIYLNGRPISE
-422 AYQLSAYRDCFSTVF
+422 YKLSAYRDCFSTVF
-437 QDFKVFALTVGEN
+437 QDFKVFSLTVGEN
-450 ILMRRTADSD
+450 ILMRRTAEGD
-460 AALLTDS
+460 AELLTES

-474 DTVSAFQYG
+474 DKVSSFPYG
-483 TDTMMTREFD
+483 PDTMMTREFD
-493 DKGVSLSGG
+493 EEGVSLSGG
-502 QTQKIALSRLY
+502 QAQKIALSRLY

-555 RLSSA
+555 RLSGA
-560 ISADV
+560 VSADV

-587 GKYAEMFR
+587 GKYAEMFK
-595 KQAEKYGSSF
+595 KQAEKYGSKF
-605 HITD
+605 PND